1 MANQEDRELE
11 LALALSA
18 KEERERQE
26 KVRGPAFA
34 GPAHLLWTLPSRLC
48 KIPSPSFVE
57 FRVPVPIRTSG
68 WCHFAYSTLRSSA
81 APIRASRDSTALA
94 VIRSTFKS

>member
-34 GPAHLLWTLPSRLC
+34 GPAHLLWTLPRIASMQNSL
-48 KIPSPSFVE
+48 SF
-57 FRVPVPIRTSG
+57 FR
-68 WCHFAYSTLRSSA
+68 
-81 APIRASRDSTALA
+81 
-94 VIRSTFKS
+94 